1 MTGELSGKTII
12 VTGSTSGIGRETAIH
27 LARAGAF
34 VGVAGR
40 NVAGAHGTLEAIAAD
55 GGEAMF
61 VPIDVTE
68 EAAWARAIAQVL
80 DRGDG
85 LHGLIAN
92 AGEAVLKPIDQL
104 TEADFEFL
112 LKVNYDGCFLG
123 LKHGLPAI
131 AASGG
136 GAIVNIAS
144 VAGMRAGPGSSAYGT
159 TKAAMLGLTKD
170 AARWASQGGTGVRVN
185 ALCPGLIWGPGVVES
200 QGEEGAARFRAII
213 EPKTPLGRVGEVADI
228 AAFLVYLMSDAAA
241 AANGQTFVLSGGLD
255 LLFP

>member
-1 MTGELSGKTII
+1 MTGELHGKTII
-12 VTGSTSGIGRETAIH
+12 VTGSTSGIGRETAIQ

-40 NVAGAHGTLEAIAAD
+40 NVAGGQGTLEAIAAA
-55 GGEAMF
+55 GGQAMF
-61 VPIDVTE
+61 VPIDVTD
-68 EAAWARAIAQVL
+68 EAAWIRAVGQVM
-80 DRGDG
+80 DRGPG
-85 LHGLIAN
+85 LHGMIAN
-92 AGEAVLKPIDQL
+92 AGEAVLRPIDQL

-123 LKHGLPAI
+123 LKHALPAI

-159 TKAAMLGLTKD
+159 TKAAMLGLTRD
-170 AARWASQGGTGVRVN
+170 AARWASRAGSGVRVN
-185 ALCPGLIWGPGVVES
+185 AVCPGLIWSEGVAES
-200 QGEEGAARFRAII
+200 QGEEGAKRFRAMI
-213 EPKTPLGRVGEVADI
+213 EPKTPLGRVGEVGDI
-228 AAFLVYLMSDAAA
+228 AAFLVYLMSDAAV
-241 AANGQTFVLSGGLD
+241 AANGRTFVLSGGLD